1 MKINVTLFSKVY
13 CLDVM
18 QAFICPDECNMY
30 WSVLFDFWFS
40 AKHMKSLKKWVT
52 EDSLNLQPNEAF
64 ISSTKL
70 RKC

>member
-30 WSVLFDFWFS
+30 WSVQFLFLIFGKTDEI
-40 AKHMKSLKKWVT
+40 AKKDT
-52 EDSLNLQPNEAF
+52 ED
-64 ISSTKL
+64 
-70 RKC
+70 RRR